1 MTVNRMH
8 ETVTKLPT
16 DFGKLYLHVSWDVE
30 KSAAN
35 GFSISHQQR
44 DFDSEMVKAL
54 DALSVCLNK
63 PAMLRNPGLV
73 KQIAD
78 ALHEAVEKGP

>member
-16 DFGKLYLHVSWDVE
+16 DFGKLYLHVSWDVS
-30 KSAAN
+30 KPS